1 MDASPTSAINGA
13 DRGADRR
20 TFVTEASLTRG
31 TGMRNGDGRRVI
43 LIAERDR
50 NVRELQSFFLD
61 NAGFAVEFADDGQCA
76 LDRVRLDPPALL
88 ITEILIPKI
97 DGLTL
102 CRLVRNDTAIDDV
115 PVIVF
120 SILAAAA
127 RANDAGAAAFLRKPL
142 VESTFLAAING
153 VIMNATTAERAR

>member
-1 MDASPTSAINGA
+1 MSAPP
-13 DRGADRR
+13 
-20 TFVTEASLTRG
+20 L
-31 TGMRNGDGRRVI
+31 I

-50 NVRELQSFFLD
+50 NVRELQSFFLKA
-61 NAGFAVEFADDGQCA
+61 AGFVVEFADDGQCA
-76 LDRVRLDPPALL
+76 LDRMRLDPPALL

-102 CRLVRNDTAIDDV
+102 CRLVRNDASLGDV

-127 RANDAGAAAFLRKPL
+127 RATDAGASAFLRKPL

-153 VIMNATTAERAR
+153 VMMTTPVPRADAR

>member
-1 MDASPTSAINGA
+1 MMQSEDDKA
-13 DRGADRR
+13 
-20 TFVTEASLTRG
+20 L
-31 TGMRNGDGRRVI
+31 I
-43 LIAERDR
+43 LIVERDR
-50 NVRELQSFFLD
+50 TVRELQSFFL
-61 NAGFAVEFADDGQCA
+61 NRAGFVVEFADDGQCA
-76 LDRVRLDPPALL
+76 IDRVRFAPPALV

-102 CRLVRNDTAIDDV
+102 CRLVRNDVTIGDV

-127 RANDAGAAAFLRKPL
+127 RASDAGAAAFLRKPL

-153 VIMNATTAERAR
+153 VMMKSRTVETAR

>member
-1 MDASPTSAINGA
+1 MQNAAA
-13 DRGADRR
+13 RA
-20 TFVTEASLTRG
+20 
-31 TGMRNGDGRRVI
+31 VI

-50 NVRELQSFFLD
+50 TVRELQSLFLTRG
-61 NAGFAVEFADDGQCA
+61 GFTVEFADDGQCA
-76 LDRVRLDPPALL
+76 IDRVRCEPPALL

-102 CRLVRNDTAIDDV
+102 CRLVRNDATVGDV

-127 RANDAGAAAFLRKPL
+127 RATDAGAAAFLRKPL

-153 VIMNATTAERAR
+153 AMMKAHPVENAR

>member
-1 MDASPTSAINGA
+1 
-13 DRGADRR
+13 
-20 TFVTEASLTRG
+20 
-31 TGMRNGDGRRVI
+31 MRNGDHGRAVI

-50 NVRELQSFFLD
+50 NVRELQLFFLK
-61 NAGFAVEFADDGQCA
+61 NAGFDVEFADDGQCA
-76 LDRVRLDPPALL
+76 LDRVRLDAPDLL

-102 CRLVRNDTAIDDV
+102 CRLIRSDPMIGDV
-115 PVIVF
+115 PVMVF

-142 VESTFLAAING
+142 VESTFLAAVKG
-153 VIMNATTAERAR
+153 VMMNASAEVNTQ

>member
-1 MDASPTSAINGA
+1 VIDTLFARGPGPRHGA
-13 DRGADRR
+13 DSK
-20 TFVTEASLTRG
+20 V
-31 TGMRNGDGRRVI
+31 VI

-50 NVRELQSFFLD
+50 NVRELQLFFLN

-76 LDRVRLDPPALL
+76 LDRIRLDPPALL

-102 CRLVRNDTAIDDV
+102 CRLIRTDAALNDV

-120 SILAAAA
+120 SILAAAV
-127 RANDAGAAAFLRKPL
+127 RANDAGAAAFLRKPI

-153 VIMNATTAERAR
+153 VIMTNTAAVAGAR